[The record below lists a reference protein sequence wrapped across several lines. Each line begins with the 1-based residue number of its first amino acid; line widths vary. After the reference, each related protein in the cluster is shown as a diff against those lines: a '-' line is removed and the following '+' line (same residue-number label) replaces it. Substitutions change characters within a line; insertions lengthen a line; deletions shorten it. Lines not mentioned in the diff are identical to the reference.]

1 MNDPELVGA
10 GAESRASGGL
20 RDVALD
26 VKVLIGVA
34 SLVMLLVIAIVIAV
48 VLVVTVGNNATTAE
62 RQARYTAA
70 VNAAALQ
77 AKALANDERGYFIS
91 GDLEFAQQMDA
102 RIELARAAFVSA
114 AEAANPE
121 QRAILGNARDGFER
135 WLAAVEAEI
144 AVYQAGG
151 EEAAIETSLGPTRTL
166 RKAYEGWLSDAAA
179 LGVVGFQDAT
189 TAVSNAS
196 TFSVILLLGYL
207 VLAVAIGVAIAL
219 WVVRTVLR
227 PAYALV
233 RLLGDPDEPEPTT
246 T

>member
-1 MNDPELVGA
+1 MTEPRPSTGNREF
-10 GAESRASGGL
+10 
-20 RDVALD
+20 ALD

-48 VLVVTVGNNATTAE
+48 VLVVMVGNNATTAE

-70 VNAAALQ
+70 VNGAALQ

-91 GDLEFAQQMDA
+91 GDIEFEQQMA
-102 RIELARAAFVSA
+102 GRIELARAAFAAA
-114 AEAANPE
+114 AEAANPD
-121 QRAILGNARDGFER
+121 QRAVLANARDGFER
-135 WLAAVEAEI
+135 WLGAVEAEI

-151 EEAAIETSLGPTRTL
+151 EAAAIETSLGPTRTL
-166 RKAYEGWLSDAAA
+166 RKAYEGWLADATA
-179 LGVVGFQDAT
+179 LGVIGFQDAT

-196 TFSVILLLGYL
+196 TFAVILLLGYL
-207 VLAVAIGVAIAL
+207 VLAVAIGIVIAL

-233 RLLGDPDEPEPTT
+233 RLLGDPDDVEPTT
-246 T
+246 A